1 MFKPKEKIGIVT
13 ITKNRIKNLIP
24 SVLTWMQ
31 VKEVERINIFDFC
44 SDIPVYG
51 ALKRF
56 SILDDKRIHVF
67 RSEKKEDFHR
77 SKFWNIAI
85 GATNTEKILKLD
97 SDYKLHP
104 YFLKYHPLNTENLF
118 YAGNWKTARVKN
130 EMFLHGLIYAR
141 KKAFFEVGGY
151 NERLTGYGWEDD
163 DIYNRLKGAGY
174 QYLDIEYDYAYH
186 IPHSHLER
194 IRADKRKNVSSY
206 DEESATKMDDYGCVP
221 LYPYDVQN
229 EMLRLVNKN
238 RIKAEKNP
246 WGNWEEMTK
255 IKSKE
260 TRGRLTIF
268 DY

>member
-174 QYLDIEYDYAYH
+174 QYLDIEYDSLGSPAAVMLEPGKLCVLGVHSPQIKSEPSCVSAPKH
-186 IPHSHLER
+186 IKKL
-194 IRADKRKNVSSY
+194 
-206 DEESATKMDDYGCVP
+206 P
-221 LYPYDVQN
+221 LPDF
-229 EMLRLVNKN
+229 LRLGQF
-238 RIKAEKNP
+238 AL
-246 WGNWEEMTK
+246 M
-255 IKSKE
+255 
-260 TRGRLTIF
+260 
-268 DY
+268 